1 MSSQVKNM
9 TSGKPAG
16 LILSF
21 ALPLMAGNIFQ
32 QLYTVVDTMV
42 VGKFLGVNALAAL
55 GAAEW
60 LNWMMIGIIQGF
72 TQGFA
77 IKIAQEFGAENYRQL
92 KKVIGN
98 STILSIIFSVV
109 LIIAG
114 LLSARPILEL
124 MQSPDN
130 IITDSLLYIRL
141 LFAGIPIVMF
151 YNLLACILRSLGD
164 SKTPLRAMII
174 ASVVNIALDIIF
186 VVVFKWGIAG
196 AAIATLIA
204 QMVSGLYC
212 LYYIRKIEILSLCKS
227 DFIPEGAL
235 TGKLLLLGLP
245 MAFQNAIIAAGG
257 MILQFV
263 VNGYGVVFI
272 AGMTATNKLYG
283 ILEIAATSY
292 GYAVVTYVGQ
302 NLGARKSKRIL
313 KGVKASLGIG
323 TITSV
328 IITITMLLLGKII
341 LGLFISGTPQEV
353 NDAMEIAYRYLY
365 IMSIYL
371 PILYVLHIIRAA
383 IQGMGNTF
391 LPMLSGIA
399 ELVMRTGGALLLP
412 VFFGK
417 TGIYYAEVLAWLG
430 ADVVLVI
437 SYLYLIRKLPKE

>member
-124 MQSPDN
+124 MQTPDN

>member
-1 MSSQVKNM
+1 M

-124 MQSPDN
+124 MQTPDN

>member
-32 QLYTVVDTMV
+32 QLYTIVDTMV

-98 STILSIIFSVV
+98 SAILSIIFSIV

-124 MQSPDN
+124 MQTPDN

-174 ASVVNIALDIIF
+174 ASIINIVLDVLF
-186 VVVFKWGIAG
+186 VFVFKWGIAG

-204 QMVSGLYC
+204 QAVSGLYC
-212 LYYIRKIEILSLCKS
+212 LYYIQKIEILSLCKS

-302 NLGARKSKRIL
+302 NLGAGKSKRIL

-328 IITITMLLLGKII
+328 IITITMILLGKII

-365 IMSIYL
+365 VMSIYL